1 MLAGDEFQYTHVF
14 DRIFQRCF
22 ARLNYRLKS
31 IGGCLGSG
39 QTRMCLK
46 MVSLASGFGGTVQ
59 PKPFQSVDVT
69 LW

>member
-1 MLAGDEFQYTHVF
+1 MLLLEFFNDVLLGSTT
-14 DRIFQRCF
+14 D
-22 ARLNYRLKS
+22 LNQS
-31 IGGCLGSG
+31 GGFLGSG

-46 MVSLASGFGGTVQ
+46 MVSFASGFGGTVQ